1 MSGVRKRGIL
11 QAAAAASWL
20 AAMPAAGLA
29 VEGTSCPRLDGKAPR
44 ALDLFDGSPE
54 ELAYLIP
61 DRATKTEATWAVGYV
76 YDAGRMLTIR
86 CRYDG
91 KRVVDVTVPRVER
104 CGYRVLP
111 GSGLNMTCR

>member
-29 VEGTSCPRLDGKAPR
+29 VEGTSCPRLDGKAQR

-54 ELAYLIP
+54 GAFSLNLVWS
-61 DRATKTEATWAVGYV
+61 RAIG
-76 YDAGRMLTIR
+76 AGRAYGVRM
-86 CRYDG
+86 DG
-91 KRVVDVTVPRVER
+91 VWMHVGTPAALAEAEQ
-104 CGYRVLP
+104 YL
-111 GSGLNMTCR
+111 SGAQQV